1 MAGTTDKDQKTELP
15 TPKKLADSARE
26 GDILQSRELATALMM
41 LVAAGWLIAAGGWFV
56 QAAGDLL
63 ARGLTLDRGDIT
75 DFAPGEA
82 LLRNG
87 ADILLPLASLF
98 GAALLAA
105 FAGPALLGSMGW
117 RGKALGFKGNRIN
130 PLNGLKRMFGLQGA
144 TELGK
149 ALAKVLLLGTI
160 GTWLVAKNL
169 PAILHLASADLRGAI
184 GLAGQAV
191 GHAVL
196 TMAGG
201 LVVIALIDVPVQWLQ
216 RRKRLM
222 MSKQEIKDELRQS
235 DGAPE
240 LKQAQRQRAHEMLSG
255 SARKAVSEATVI
267 LTNPT
272 HFSVALRYRPGI
284 DAAPV
289 VVARGRGNV
298 ALAIRELARG
308 TQVPILEYPQ
318 LARAIYFTAR
328 AGRTIPEELFVA
340 VATVLAF
347 VFRLEQAVAD
357 GLAQPDIEVA
367 GIAPLRCGGT
377 EAGIRGGPIA
387 GGRRSGHLRN
397 EPVSPPASGRG
408 SETYELAR

>member
-1 MAGTTDKDQKTELP
+1 MAGQTEKDQKTEQP
-15 TPKKLADSARE
+15 TPKKLADSARD
-26 GDILQSRELATALMM
+26 GDVLQSRELATALMM

-56 QAAGDLL
+56 RSAGDLL
-63 ARGLTLDRGDIT
+63 SRGLTIDHRDIA

-87 ADILLPLASLF
+87 VELLLPLASLF
-98 GAALLAA
+98 AAALLAA
-105 FAGPALLGSMGW
+105 IAGPGLLGSLGW
-117 RGKALGFKGNRIN
+117 RGKSLEFKGNRMN
-130 PLNGLKRMFGLQGA
+130 PMSGLKRMFGAQGA

-149 ALAKVLLLGTI
+149 ALAKVALLGSI
-160 GTWLVAKNL
+160 GYWLVAKNL
-169 PAILHLASADLRGAI
+169 PAILHMASSDLHSAV
-184 GLAGQAV
+184 GLAGQAI

-196 TMAGG
+196 VMAGG
-201 LVVIALIDVPVQWLQ
+201 LVVIALIDVPTQWYQ
-216 RRKRLM
+216 RNRRLM
-222 MSKQEIKDELRQS
+222 MSKQEIKDEMRQS

-289 VVARGRGNV
+289 VVARGRGDV

-308 TQVPILEYPQ
+308 TDVPILEYPQ

-328 AGRTIPEELFVA
+328 AGRVIPEELFVA
-340 VATVLAF
+340 VATILAF
-347 VFRLEQAVAD
+347 VFRLERAVAE
-357 GLAQPDIEVA
+357 GMAQPDIDVPETHRFDA
-367 GIAPLRCGGT
+367 
-377 EAGIRGGPIA
+377 E
-387 GGRRSGHLRN
+387 GRKQ
-397 EPVSPPASGRG
+397 A
-408 SETYELAR
+408 

>member
-1 MAGTTDKDQKTELP
+1 MSGTTEKDQKTELP

-26 GDILQSRELATALMM
+26 GDVLQSRELATALMM
-41 LVAAGWLIAAGGWFV
+41 LVAAGWLVAAGGWFV
-56 QAAGDLL
+56 RTVGELVS
-63 ARGLTLDRGDIT
+63 RGLTLDRGDIT

-87 ADILLPLASLF
+87 VDVLLPLASLF
-98 GAALLAA
+98 AAALVAA

-117 RGKALGFKGNRIN
+117 RGKALGFKGNRMN
-130 PLNGLKRMFGLQGA
+130 PASGLKRMFGMQGA

-160 GTWLVAKNL
+160 GYWLVAKNL
-169 PAILHLASADLRGAI
+169 PAIVQMASSDLHSAI
-184 GLAGQAV
+184 GLAGKAV
-191 GHAVL
+191 AQSVL
-196 TMAGG
+196 VMAGG
-201 LVVIALIDVPVQWLQ
+201 LVVIALIDVPVQWMQ

-222 MSKQEIKDELRQS
+222 MSKQEIKEEMRQS

-289 VVARGRGNV
+289 VVARGRGEV

-308 TQVPILEYPQ
+308 TAVPILEYPQ

-328 AGRTIPEELFVA
+328 AGRVIPEELFVA
-340 VATVLAF
+340 VATILAF
-347 VFRLEQAVAD
+347 VFRLERAVAE
-357 GLAQPDIEVA
+357 GLAQPDIEV
-367 GIAPLRCGGT
+367 
-377 EAGIRGGPIA
+377 
-387 GGRRSGHLRN
+387 
-397 EPVSPPASGRG
+397 PASHWYDADGRKQ
-408 SETYELAR
+408 A

>member
-1 MAGTTDKDQKTELP
+1 MSGTTEKDQKTELP

-26 GDILQSRELATALMM
+26 GDVLQSRELATALMM
-41 LVAAGWLIAAGGWFV
+41 LVAAGWLVAAGGWFMRT
-56 QAAGDLL
+56 AGELVS
-63 ARGLTLDRGDIT
+63 RGLTLDRGDVT

-87 ADILLPLASLF
+87 AEVLLPLASLF
-98 GAALLAA
+98 AAALLAA
-105 FAGPALLGSMGW
+105 FAAPALLGSIGW
-117 RGKALGFKGNRIN
+117 RGKALAFKGNRMN
-130 PLNGLKRMFGLQGA
+130 PLSGLKRMFGLQGA
-144 TELGK
+144 TELAK
-149 ALAKVLLLGTI
+149 ALAKVLLLGAI
-160 GTWLVAKNL
+160 GYWFVAKNL
-169 PAILHLASADLRGAI
+169 PTILHLASSDLHSAI

-191 GHAVL
+191 GQAVL

-222 MSKQEIKDELRQS
+222 MSKQEIKEEMRQS

-289 VVARGRGNV
+289 VVARGRGEV

-308 TQVPILEYPQ
+308 TDVPILEYPQ

-328 AGRTIPEELFVA
+328 PGRVIPGELFVA
-340 VATVLAF
+340 VATILAF
-347 VFRLEQAVAD
+347 VFRLERAVAE
-357 GLAQPDIEVA
+357 GLAQPDIEVPA
-367 GIAPLRCGGT
+367 THRFDAD
-377 EAGIRGGPIA
+377 
-387 GGRRSGHLRN
+387 GRKQ
-397 EPVSPPASGRG
+397 A
-408 SETYELAR
+408 